1 MPELKVEGAEWYA
14 LRCDMQRA
22 AKRKI
27 AGAAA
32 KRFFGADAR
41 EVGSIVL
48 LGDVRENQM
57 PRASIEYF

>member
-1 MPELKVEGAEWYA
+1 M
-14 LRCDMQRA
+14 RCDMQRA

-27 AGAAA
+27 AGATA

-41 EVGSIVL
+41 EVGSVVL